1 MLEKLKHVK
10 NRPSLRLC
18 VDPFEQKIEVA
29 VVESEVE
36 LARQIGITSINSV
49 VLACEF
55 NSSRFEYFGSDNTVH
70 DVAFKS

>member
-1 MLEKLKHVK
+1 M
-10 NRPSLRLC
+10 
-18 VDPFEQKIEVA
+18 
-29 VVESEVE
+29 ESEVE